1 MLDKLAKYHN
11 EWLKILYSF
20 GCGYDDAND
29 IVQDMYLNFSRWDVN
44 LDKIKYKDSVNKF
57 YVYTALKNMYLQ
69 RLKKQQSP
77 IEFTEEILT
86 ATDEPY
92 NEDKSEAMDRLLGRI
107 FKDVSELTTFE
118 TRLFELY
125 WDLPLNPNVTYSG
138 TNRSQRDI
146 AFGSDVSLTTIHK
159 HLKRIKDQLTEKY
172 AEDVEDYFNSEY
184 DRI

>member
-29 IVQDMYLNFSRWDVN
+29 IVQDMYLKINRLIE
-44 LDKIKYKDSVNKF
+44 LDKIAYNDSINKY
-57 YVYTALKNMYLQ
+57 YIYTTLKNLYIDRIKQNAKSVEYLDIN
-69 RLKKQQSP
+69 S
-77 IEFTEEILT
+77 EEY
-86 ATDEPY
+86 EPY
-92 NEDKSEAMDRLLGRI
+92 NEDKSEAMDKILGRI

-138 TNRSQRDI
+138 ANRSQRDI

-172 AEDVEDYFNSEY
+172 AEDVEDYFNGCY

>member
-1 MLDKLAKYHN
+1 MLDKLAKYHS

-29 IVQDMYLNFSRWDVN
+29 IVQDMYLKINRLIE
-44 LDKIKYKDSVNKF
+44 LDKIAYNDSINKY
-57 YVYTALKNMYLQ
+57 YIYTTLKNLYIDRIKQNAKSVEYLDIN
-69 RLKKQQSP
+69 S
-77 IEFTEEILT
+77 EE
-86 ATDEPY
+86 DEPY
-92 NEDKSEAMDRLLGRI
+92 NEDKSEAMDRILGRI

-138 TNRSQRDI
+138 ANRSQRDI

-172 AEDVEDYFNSEY
+172 AEDVEDYFNGEY

>member
-29 IVQDMYLNFSRWDVN
+29 IVQDMYLKINRLIE
-44 LDKIKYKDSVNKF
+44 LDKIAYNDSINKY
-57 YVYTALKNMYLQ
+57 YIYTTLKNLYIDRIKQNAKSVEYLDI
-69 RLKKQQSP
+69 SS
-77 IEFTEEILT
+77 EE
-86 ATDEPY
+86 DEPY
-92 NEDKSEAMDRLLGRI
+92 NEDKSEAMDKILGRI

-138 TNRSQRDI
+138 ANRSQRDI